1 MQPEGESTAM
11 TISNVELFNRIRRL
25 RREAE
30 ASYRAGRWQ
39 DGWALEGEA
48 NQSEDEL
55 YIPHNLRDRG
65 ER

>member
-1 MQPEGESTAM
+1 MTKT

-39 DGWALEGEA
+39 DGWILEGEA
-48 NQSEDEL
+48 DRPEFQL
-55 YIPHNLRDRG
+55 RLRDLDRD
-65 ER
+65 RKDDA